1 MKKSKGSIKKS
12 HGKRPKQEDLELPP
26 SPPGKKKLK
35 RIKAKRDA
43 EARKLIPVEK
53 ESLEELLERL
63 GIKEWD
69 FVIIGDGSGSNWNHE
84 CGWAS
89 VSIERI
95 TMERLVWNGCM
106 NRGTVNVAE
115 IMAYVQPLNWIAARE
130 EDRRKKKK
138 TRRSAY
144 NIHIITDSQYCRDT
158 GGSCDRLS
166 LAKNGVLWAALD
178 IFRRQGF
185 VLHWHWIERETAAL
199 NKYADRASKL
209 ARTLIKKYNLQ
220 ERMERDGSGDV
231 VQTVYDVNPSST

>member
-1 MKKSKGSIKKS
+1 MKKSKGSIEKS
-12 HGKRPKQEDLELPP
+12 RREKQSSKDLELLP
-26 SPPGKKKLK
+26 SPPSKKKLK
-35 RIKAKRDA
+35 KAKHDA
-43 EARKLIPVEK
+43 DALKLRPVEK
-53 ESLEELLERL
+53 ETLEELLERL
-63 GIKEWD
+63 GIKDWD

-130 EDRRKKKK
+130 EDRRKKRKV
-138 TRRSAY
+138 RRSAY

-158 GGSCDRLS
+158 GGSCDRLT

-199 NKYADRASKL
+199 NRYADKVSKL
-209 ARTLIKKYNLQ
+209 ARTLIKWYNLQ
-220 ERMERDGSGDV
+220 EKMERDGSGDV
-231 VQTVYDVNPSST
+231 VQTVYDVNPSSA